1 VRPYN
6 CFVNSTD
13 QAGSSATTVSLG
25 KLRLLAEVNG
35 TFYKVARIGW
45 AANDASIYVLPYLP
59 ARDAVA
65 YAGLM
70 KVPAPGESG
79 TFDMSRQLRGTR
91 QPKLS
96 LHESGRTH
104 GSLDVGDTPPVFGRP
119 LTDPLCGHVAT
130 IFTTD
135 VTGQPTVETP
145 RGGPDLD
152 VVFRPS
158 IADSAAV
165 NLALVIHASDD
176 AAKANGAKCWL
187 TLNRLTI
194 SRPLVVGVH
203 GRVPSLPAVKGV
215 VAFGGWG
222 PGNDPRPLTGVYVT
236 TARRQAADGPPSE
249 VA

>member
-1 VRPYN
+1 MN
-6 CFVNSTD
+6 LS
-13 QAGSSATTVSLG
+13 
-25 KLRLLAEVNG
+25 KLRLLAEVEG
-35 TFYKVARIGW
+35 KFYKLARLGW

-59 ARDAVA
+59 EEDAVA

-79 TFDMSRQLRGTR
+79 TFDMSRQLKGKKLA
-91 QPKLS
+91 KLS

-119 LTDPLCGHVAT
+119 LTDPLCGHIAT

-145 RGGPDLD
+145 RGAPDLD

-158 IADSAAV
+158 IVDSVAI
-165 NLALVIHASDD
+165 NLALVIHASDE
-176 AAKANGAKCWL
+176 AAKTNGAKCWL
-187 TLNRLTI
+187 TLNRPTI

-203 GRVPSLPAVKGV
+203 GRIPDLPPGDGV
-215 VAFGGWG
+215 VVFGGWG

-236 TARRQAADGPPSE
+236 TDAEPGP
-249 VA
+249 